1 LDLQEDTK
9 TKIIAV
15 SKTFLMNDIQPL
27 IQHGHKDFGENKIQE
42 AISKWSDIKEK
53 NPQLKLHMLGK
64 IQTNKVKFLL
74 PLFDYIHSLD
84 NLKLAQ
90 KISEEETKKNKK
102 LKIFIQVNIANES
115 QKNGIDVNDLNEFYL
130 KCKND
135 LNLNIVGL
143 MCLPPQNKEPTEY
156 FLLLKKLAKDLNIFN
171 LSMGMS
177 NDYPEAI
184 KCGSTHLRIG
194 SEIFGKRD

>member
-1 LDLQEDTK
+1 MNLQEDTK

-115 QKNGIDVNDLNEFYL
+115 QKNGIDVNYLNEFYL

-194 SEIFGKRD
+194 SEIFGKRN

>member
-1 LDLQEDTK
+1 MNLQEDTK

-27 IQHGHKDFGENKIQE
+27 VQHGHKDFGENKIQE

-194 SEIFGKRD
+194 SEIFGKRN

>member
-1 LDLQEDTK
+1 
-9 TKIIAV
+9 
-15 SKTFLMNDIQPL
+15 
-27 IQHGHKDFGENKIQE
+27 
-42 AISKWSDIKEK
+42 
-53 NPQLKLHMLGK
+53 
-64 IQTNKVKFLL
+64 
-74 PLFDYIHSLD
+74 
-84 NLKLAQ
+84 
-90 KISEEETKKNKK
+90 
-102 LKIFIQVNIANES
+102 
-115 QKNGIDVNDLNEFYL
+115 
-130 KCKND
+130 
-135 LNLNIVGL
+135 